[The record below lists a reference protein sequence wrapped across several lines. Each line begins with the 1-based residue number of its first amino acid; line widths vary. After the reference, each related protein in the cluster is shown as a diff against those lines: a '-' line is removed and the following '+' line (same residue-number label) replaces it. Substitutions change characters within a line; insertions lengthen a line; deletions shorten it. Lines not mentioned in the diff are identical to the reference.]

1 MSFLTPLFLLG
12 GLALA
17 LPVIFHLIRRTTRE
31 RTVFSSLM
39 FLQPT
44 PPRLTKRSRLEHWLL
59 LLLRCLA
66 LALLAMGFARPF
78 FKQPSAPENPAGTQK
93 RRVVLLDTSASMR
106 RTGLWAEAQARALAA
121 VKQAG
126 PGDQLAIWTFARETR
141 PLVSFGDWTATPQ
154 EARAALAGA
163 RLGEV
168 APGWAGTH
176 LGPALIA
183 AAEALADT
191 EGQKTAGPREIVLI
205 SDLQAGSH
213 TEAIQGYEW
222 PKGVTVIVE
231 ALGARPGTNAGV
243 QVLPELVDGDRQ
255 AAATVRVRVT
265 NAPDAKREEFK
276 IGWVRP
282 GGSEFVGAPVE
293 TYVPPGQTRI
303 VALPAATAAGA
314 QAITLRGDD
323 EDFDNTVFV
332 VPPTAQPVAIAYLGT
347 EAADDA
353 QQPRYFLQRALPA
366 TPRLAIAVTAV
377 KPEAAL
383 PADAAVYV
391 VTEAVSAGRADELR
405 AQALAGKTVLAAP
418 KNAAAAATLAPLL
431 GLSALPAEEGRP
443 KGYAMLAEID
453 FKHPLFAPFAD
464 PRYSDF
470 TKIHFWKYRRLDLT
484 GLKDVRTLARF
495 DQGDP
500 ALAEVP
506 VGKGR
511 VVLLAAGWN
520 TEDSQLAVS
529 SKFVPLLLSVL
540 ELGGALKPPGE
551 QAVVNDVL
559 PLGLAA
565 GETAT
570 VARVGGVAVIVPA
583 GTAGFAQ
590 TTQPG
595 IYRITKGDRTETRA
609 VNLDAAEA
617 RTAPMAADELE
628 RLGVPVARAQPP
640 VAAAVAREVAL
651 QGAEAESRQKLW
663 RWFVIATLLVLL
675 GESLLAGR
683 TARRGPSEPRPISP

>member
-39 FLQPT
+39 FLLPT

-66 LALLAMGFARPF
+66 LALLALGFARPF
-78 FKQPSAPENPAGTQK
+78 LKESPATETPGGTQK
-93 RRVVLLDTSASMR
+93 RRVVLVDTSASMR

-126 PGDQLAIWTFARETR
+126 PGDQVALWTFARETR
-141 PLVSFGDWTATPQ
+141 PLVSFGDWTATPPD
-154 EARAALAGA
+154 ARAALASA

-168 APGWAGTH
+168 SPGWAGTH
-176 LGPALIA
+176 LGAALIA

-191 EGQKTAGPREIVLI
+191 EGLKTVGPREIVLI

-231 ALGARPGTNAGV
+231 ALTARAGTNAGV
-243 QVLPELVDGDRQ
+243 QVLPDLVDGDRQ

-265 NAPDAKREEFK
+265 NAADAKREEFK
-276 IGWVRP
+276 IGWVRT

-332 VPPTAQPVAIAYLGT
+332 VPPTAQPVNIAYLGT
-347 EAADDA
+347 EAADDPK
-353 QQPRYFLQRALPA
+353 QQLYFLRRALPA
-366 TPRLAIAVTAV
+366 TPRLAITVNSVA
-377 KPEAAL
+377 PEAAL

-391 VTEAVSAGRADELR
+391 VTEALSAVRAGELR
-405 AQALAGKTVLAAP
+405 AQVLAGKTVLAAP
-418 KNAAAAATLAPLL
+418 KNVAAAATLAPLF
-431 GLSALPAEEGRP
+431 GLTAMAVEEGRP

-470 TKIHFWKYRRLDLT
+470 TKIHFWKYRRLELT
-484 GLKDVRTLARF
+484 GLTDARTLARF

-500 ALAEVP
+500 ALVDVP

-520 TEDSQLAVS
+520 TDDSQLAVS

-540 ELGGALKPPGE
+540 ELSGALKPPGE

-559 PLGLAA
+559 PLGLAE

-570 VARVGGVAVIVPA
+570 VARAGGVAVIVPA
-583 GTAGFAQ
+583 GAASFGQ

-595 IYRITKGDRTETRA
+595 IYRITRGERTETRA

-628 RLGVPVARAQPP
+628 RLGVPVARAKPP
-640 VAAAVAREVAL
+640 VAVEAAREVAL
-651 QGAEAESRQKLW
+651 QGAEAESQQKLW

-683 TARRGPSEPRPISP
+683 TARRSPMEPTPISP